1 MTPPSLLP
9 IGPDTPGDE
18 ESKAKIAFLYSVFLM
33 AGVVA
38 GVMGFVRWQTSV
50 TMGIVDF
57 GFAAFNFG
65 LLLYLRRNP
74 QKIEL
79 VSTLSLSLSFILF
92 LAIYLLATNNTMRL
106 SLFFLLAAS
115 GFFLKGRKIG
125 RLWLGGIILA
135 IAGVHFSGLF
145 ATGYSTLDIS
155 TTCVYLIA
163 LFFIFENYESFK
175 EKDRERKQSEEKALK
190 AKEIAEAENR
200 AKSRFLTTMSHE
212 IRTPMNGILGMAQL
226 MLMSNLTQ
234 QEQHDHARTILN
246 SGQSLLTLLN
256 DILDFSKIE
265 AGKLDLTPAVFSP
278 RQIVDEAATLF
289 AESAKA
295 KGLAI
300 EANWR
305 GPIDQRFLADPMRLR
320 QMIANLA
327 NNAIKFTASGF
338 VRIEAIEIEQTAGES
353 LLEFSVSDSGI
364 GIAPEKLPL
373 LFRPFSQA
381 DSSTTREYGG
391 SGLGLSIVHNLAN
404 MMGGDAGVES
414 EPGKGSR
421 FWFRVR
427 ASQVADGEESR
438 KTARPTPLEMTTE
451 TATLA
456 GGVLIVEDNP
466 VNRKVAL
473 AMLGKMGISSKSVDN
488 GQEAV
493 EAITRGM
500 RPSLVLMDCQ
510 MPVMDGFEATTQIRR
525 WEMAN
530 GQPRLPI
537 IALTAG
543 AFEEDRQNCLAA
555 GMDDF
560 LTKPINMTE
569 LSSTISRLLGKQ
581 IS

>member
-1 MTPPSLLP
+1 MPASPQP
-9 IGPDTPGDE
+9 IEQIAPMDE
-18 ESKAKIAFLYSVFLM
+18 ESKAKIGFLYSVFLL
-33 AGVVA
+33 AGLVA
-38 GVMGFVRWQTSV
+38 SVMGFVRWQTSV
-50 TMGIVDF
+50 AMGIVDLV
-57 GFAAFNFG
+57 FAGFNFG

-74 QKIEL
+74 QKVEI
-79 VSTLSLSLSFILF
+79 VSTLSLSLSFVLF

-106 SLFFLLAAS
+106 SLFFLLSAS

-125 RLWLGGIILA
+125 RLWLGGIILSIVA
-135 IAGVHFSGLF
+135 VHVSGLF
-145 ATGYSTLDIS
+145 ATGYSTLDIA

-175 EKDRERKQSEEKALK
+175 EKERERKRSEEEALK
-190 AKEIAEAENR
+190 AKEIAEAENL

-226 MLMSNLTQ
+226 MLVSRLTE

-265 AGKLDLTPAVFSP
+265 AGKLALTPTVFSP

-295 KGLAI
+295 KGLVI
-300 EANWR
+300 EAVWH
-305 GPIDQRFLADPMRLR
+305 GPIDQRYLADPMRLR
-320 QMIANLA
+320 QMLANLI

-338 VRIEAIEIEQTAGES
+338 IRIEGREVEPSANAS
-353 LLEFSVSDSGI
+353 LLEFSVTDSGI
-364 GIAPEKLPL
+364 GIPPEKLPL

-391 SGLGLSIVHNLAN
+391 SGLGLSIVHNLAKL
-404 MMGGDAGVES
+404 MGGDAGVDS
-414 EPGKGSR
+414 QPGKGSR
-421 FWFRVR
+421 FWFRIQATHQTSNV
-427 ASQVADGEESR
+427 DSR
-438 KTARPTPLEMTTE
+438 KTARATTVE
-451 TATLA
+451 VSTASPTLA
-456 GGVLIVEDNP
+456 GLVLIVEDNP
-466 VNRKVAL
+466 VNRKVAQ
-473 AMLGKMGISSKSVDN
+473 AMLGKMGIQCKSVDN

-493 EAITRGM
+493 DAIAQGM
-500 RPSLVLMDCQ
+500 RPSLILMDCQ

-537 IALTAG
+537 VALTAG

-560 LTKPINMTE
+560 LTKPVNMADLSASIN
-569 LSSTISRLLGKQ
+569 RLLGKPK
-581 IS
+581 S